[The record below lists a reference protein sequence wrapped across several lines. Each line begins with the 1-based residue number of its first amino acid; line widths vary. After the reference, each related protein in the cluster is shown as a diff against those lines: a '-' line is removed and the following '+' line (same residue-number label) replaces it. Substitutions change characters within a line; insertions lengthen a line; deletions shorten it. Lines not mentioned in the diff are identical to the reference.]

1 MNIQTVEQKI
11 AEASRL
17 FGEAKAIL
25 SNADSTAE
33 DKARAAQLVEAG
45 KAIKQEAAQ
54 LAEIEQAAIDM
65 AREIESKQ
73 GRDPQAEP
81 RKDNTK
87 FSDFGEFLYA
97 ANRANHK
104 DASFRRTD
112 PRLQWFRDEKEPGQS
127 KAMTENVGAAG
138 GFLVPTEFMAELQG
152 VMAENA
158 LVRPRATIIRMRRRN
173 VQIPVVLQTGT
184 TAGVPHWF
192 GGMKFYWGE
201 EGAEKTNT
209 DPAFGKITLDAKK
222 LYGYTYASDE
232 LVEDA
237 AVSLS
242 DFLGGPMGMS
252 GGLAWTED
260 YSFIN
265 GTGAGQPLGVI
276 NAPATITV
284 ARAGT
289 TTPVTYAD
297 LVNMIESFLPSGRG
311 VWFISQSAISNL
323 MTMQDN
329 AGASAGSGSYIW
341 GSTERGV
348 PNTLLGYPVV
358 FTEKCPRV
366 GSAGDVI
373 LADWRYYLIGDRQA
387 TTLESTQYDRWKY
400 DETSWRAVHRV
411 DGQPW
416 LSDALRYQDGTTEV
430 SPFVILGAKST

>member
-1 MNIQTVEQKI
+1 MNIQTVEEKL
-11 AEASRL
+11 AEATRL
-17 FGEAKAIL
+17 FSEARAIYSKAD
-25 SNADSTAE
+25 ATAE
-33 DKARAAQLVEAG
+33 EKASAAQMFEAA
-45 KAIKQEAAQ
+45 KAIKQESAQ
-54 LAEIEQAAIDM
+54 LAEIEKAAADM
-65 AREIESKQ
+65 VATIEAKQ
-73 GRDPQAEP
+73 GKDKQVEP

-87 FSDFGEFLYA
+87 FGSFGEFLYA
-97 ANRANHK
+97 AHRANHK
-104 DASFRRTD
+104 DAGYRHVD

-127 KAMTENVGAAG
+127 KTMTENVGAAG
-138 GFLVPTEFMAELQG
+138 GFLVPGEFMAELQG

-158 LVRPRATIIRMRRRN
+158 LVRPRATIIRMRHRDIS
-173 VQIPVVLQTGT
+173 IPVVLQTGT

-201 EGAEKTNT
+201 EAAEKTNS
-209 DPAFGKITLDAKK
+209 DPAFGKVTLSAKK

-232 LVEDA
+232 LVDDA
-237 AVSLS
+237 AISLS

-289 TTPVTYAD
+289 TTPVTYPD
-297 LVNMIESFLPSGRG
+297 LVNMVESFLPSGRG

-323 MTMQDN
+323 MTLVD
-329 AGASAGSGSYIW
+329 GASAYIW
-341 GSTERGV
+341 GSTEKGV